1 MAQNDGGDQNLG
13 RKGLRRGARLLHA
26 QPKARTS
33 IPTTTPRNEPRYTP
47 APIRQKFIDL
57 YGREFAG
64 PRRYGLGASTTATS
78 GPVDKTGY
86 LQREVRRKARQNAIQ
101 GMIAPTPTPAVPA
114 AVQRGMG
121 SWT

>member
-64 PRRYGLGASTTATS
+64 NSPQMRQSRRDAI
-78 GPVDKTGY
+78 
-86 LQREVRRKARQNAIQ
+86 AR
-101 GMIAPTPTPAVPA
+101 MINQQDA
-114 AVQRGMG
+114 
-121 SWT
+121 

>member
-1 MAQNDGGDQNLG
+1 MAAGAGYETGAGGG
-13 RKGLRRGARLLHA
+13 
-26 QPKARTS
+26 
-33 IPTTTPRNEPRYTP
+33 I
-47 APIRQKFIDL
+47 
-57 YGREFAG
+57 EFNSFAAG